1 MNVAVAVIRNI
12 AAPIIEAK
20 MDILTTVLL
29 AGGGLL
35 EFVGSCVVVVIGEVI
50 SVVTALTP

>member
-1 MNVAVAVIRNI
+1 MNVAVVVIRNI

-20 MDILTTVLL
+20 MDILITVLL

-35 EFVGSCVVVVIGEVI
+35 EVVGGCVVVVIGVVI
-50 SVVTALTP
+50 AGVTALTP

>member
-1 MNVAVAVIRNI
+1 MNVAVVVIRNI

-20 MDILTTVLL
+20 MDILITVLL

-35 EFVGSCVVVVIGEVI
+35 EVVGGCNAS
-50 SVVTALTP
+50 SNDFNRH